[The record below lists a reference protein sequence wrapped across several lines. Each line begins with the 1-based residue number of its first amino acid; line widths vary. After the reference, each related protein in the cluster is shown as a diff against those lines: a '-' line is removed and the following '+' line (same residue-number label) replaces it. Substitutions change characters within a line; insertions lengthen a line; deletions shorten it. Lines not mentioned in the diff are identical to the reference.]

1 MKKLLAIF
9 CYAVLSITVLYL
21 AGCKKMLDY
30 IRQHPEGT
38 VIVPCAINDI
48 EYEGP
53 FQPFV
58 DTVTFSYD
66 RLGNPVS
73 AVRKH
78 VATGSPNVLF
88 QYDYFYRLNNLIC
101 HYGSDISGGVEGW
114 IKYFYGAG
122 DRVLWDSV
130 YSFPIIV
137 NGQPT
142 LGEFTGAWVD
152 TYEYDAIGRII
163 KTTKIASGHV
173 PVDNN
178 YAYDANGNLVT
189 GYTYDDSVNLHR
201 TNRIWQFLD
210 RDYSLNNPLTA
221 NYEYSSVGLPL
232 AMDVSIPSMRF
243 MEVVLSAYVY
253 TGNNIHYVCQ

>member
-1 MKKLLAIF
+1 MKKLLVIF
-9 CYAVLSITVLYL
+9 CYAVLSIMVLYL
-21 AGCKKMLDY
+21 AGCKKLLDY

-38 VIVPCAINDI
+38 AIVPCAINDI

-58 DTVTFSYD
+58 DTVNFSYD
-66 RLGNPVS
+66 RFGNPVS

-78 VATGSPNVLF
+78 VSTGSPNVLF
-88 QYDYFYRLNNLIC
+88 RYDDFYRLNNLIC

-114 IKYFYGAG
+114 IKYFYDAG

-130 YSFPIIV
+130 YSFPVIV

-142 LGEFTGAWVD
+142 VGEGVSAWVD
-152 TYEYDAIGRII
+152 TYEYDAKGRII
-163 KTTKIASGHV
+163 KTTKIAPGHV
-173 PVDNN
+173 PVDTS
-178 YAYDANGNLVT
+178 YAYDTNGNLVT

-201 TNRIWQFLD
+201 TNKIWQFLD
-210 RDYSLNNPLTA
+210 RDYSLNNPLTS

-243 MEVVLSAYVY
+243 MQVVLSAYVY
-253 TGNNIHYVCQ
+253 SGNNIHYICH